1 MVRQLT
7 DVGSTRRWVML
18 AMSMLAQATSA
29 FFIHGAAFLIPVL
42 QDRGGLTLAE
52 AGLVAAMPTVG
63 VTLTLIA
70 WGAAVDRFGERL
82 ILVSG
87 LLLTGAAGI
96 GAALAD
102 GVVALCV
109 FLLVGGMAAASTS
122 SASGRVVVGWFP
134 RHRRGLAMGIRQM
147 AQPLG
152 VGMAAFIVPTVASRA
167 GIGAALAVPAALA
180 ILAAVLCQVLIM
192 DPPRPTR
199 AEAKLSGHLTNP
211 YRQSSFLW
219 RIHAVSVLLVVPQFT
234 VWTFALVWLISDRDW
249 SAPAAGLLVAATQVL
264 GALGRIAVG
273 VLSDLVGSRMR
284 PLRWVAIAAAITM
297 LALAVTDQLDLSM
310 SVVILVVATVVTVAD
325 NGLAFTS
332 IAEVSG
338 PFWSGRA
345 LGTQNTAQF
354 LAASLVPPAMG
365 AMITVLGFPLT
376 FAITAL
382 FPLLATPLVPAK
394 EESALV

>member
-1 MVRQLT
+1 MVRQSA
-7 DVGSTRRWVML
+7 DVSSSRRWVML

-42 QDRGGLTLAE
+42 QDRRGLTLAE
-52 AGLVAAMPTVG
+52 AGLVAAMSTVG

-82 ILVSG
+82 ILVTG

-102 GVVALCV
+102 GTVALCV
-109 FLLVGGMAAASTS
+109 FLLLGGMAAASTS

-199 AEAKLSGHLTNP
+199 AEAKLSGQLTNP

-234 VWTFALVWLISDRDW
+234 VWTFALVWLISERDW
-249 SAPAAGLLVAATQVL
+249 SAPAAGLVVAATQVL

-273 VLSDLVGSRMR
+273 VLSDRVGSRMR

-297 LALAVTDQLDLSM
+297 LALAVTDQLDLPM

-354 LAASLVPPAMG
+354 LAASVVPPAMG

-394 EESALV
+394 DESALV

>member
-1 MVRQLT
+1 MVRQSA

-42 QDRGGLTLAE
+42 QDRRGLTLAE
-52 AGLVAAMPTVG
+52 AGLVAAMSTVG

-82 ILVSG
+82 ILVTG

-102 GVVALCV
+102 GTVALCV
-109 FLLVGGMAAASTS
+109 FLLLGGMAAASTS

-199 AEAKLSGHLTNP
+199 AEAKLSGQLTNP

-234 VWTFALVWLISDRDW
+234 VWTFALVWLISERDW
-249 SAPAAGLLVAATQVL
+249 SAPAAGLVVAATQVL

-273 VLSDLVGSRMR
+273 VLSDRVGSRMR

-354 LAASLVPPAMG
+354 LAASVVPPAMG

-394 EESALV
+394 DESALV

>member
-1 MVRQLT
+1 
-7 DVGSTRRWVML
+7 
-18 AMSMLAQATSA
+18 
-29 FFIHGAAFLIPVL
+29 
-42 QDRGGLTLAE
+42 
-52 AGLVAAMPTVG
+52 
-63 VTLTLIA
+63 
-70 WGAAVDRFGERL
+70 
-82 ILVSG
+82 
-87 LLLTGAAGI
+87 
-96 GAALAD
+96 
-102 GVVALCV
+102 
-109 FLLVGGMAAASTS
+109 
-122 SASGRVVVGWFP
+122 
-134 RHRRGLAMGIRQM
+134 
-147 AQPLG
+147 
-152 VGMAAFIVPTVASRA
+152 
-167 GIGAALAVPAALA
+167 
-180 ILAAVLCQVLIM
+180 
-192 DPPRPTR
+192 
-199 AEAKLSGHLTNP
+199 
-211 YRQSSFLW
+211 
-219 RIHAVSVLLVVPQFT
+219 
-234 VWTFALVWLISDRDW
+234 
-249 SAPAAGLLVAATQVL
+249 
-264 GALGRIAVG
+264 LGRIAVG
-273 VLSDLVGSRMR
+273 VLSDRVGSRMR